1 MIGWIAKALG
11 LNTLIVWAL
20 VALLSVSSVWGYGAV
35 QYRAGKSDGAA
46 GEALVWTQRMAD
58 LRAKN
63 EADKKITQTKIDD
76 IEQRYVRAA
85 ELVNMLDAELEN
97 AIHELENSGDPGK
110 RALSR
115 RLSNVLDKIGR

>member
-1 MIGWIAKALG
+1 MIAWVAKAFG

-20 VALLSVSSVWGYGAV
+20 VALLGVGSVWGYGALR
-35 QYRAGKSDGAA
+35 YGAGKSDGRAT
-46 GEALVWTQRMAD
+46 EALVWTQRMAD

-63 EADKKITQTKIDD
+63 EADKKAAQVKIDD
-76 IEQRYVRAA
+76 AEKKYVEQRQLAD
-85 ELVNMLDAELEN
+85 MLDAELEN